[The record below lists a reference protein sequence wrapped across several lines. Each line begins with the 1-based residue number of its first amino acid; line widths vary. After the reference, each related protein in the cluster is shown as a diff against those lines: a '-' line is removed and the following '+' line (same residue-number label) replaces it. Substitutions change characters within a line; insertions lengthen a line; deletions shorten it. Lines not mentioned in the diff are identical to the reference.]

1 MMNRK
6 QMTLLILIGIFLY
19 CSLLGSPLLGL
30 VIDLII
36 VITLLLLG
44 LYDTLLRQFFFLNTE
59 ERLIAKLMLPPI
71 ILLII
76 ALYVDI
82 SRMDFNHE
90 MPHKPTTIEETRP
103 LNR

>member
-1 MMNRK
+1 MMKRK

-30 VIDLII
+30 VVDLII
-36 VITLLLLG
+36 VITILLLRI
-44 LYDTLLRQFFFLNTE
+44 YDTFLRQCFFLNTE

-82 SRMDFNHE
+82 SRMDFNPDTPHE
-90 MPHKPTTIEETRP
+90 PTPIEETRT